1 MSPASPLDPDAARE
15 RLLTAHGDLLAAT
28 LDCADA
34 VAAGFETTVDGRP
47 ATRDSTGVRG
57 PLRAA
62 LDRAGALDRFPDAL
76 VDAVAAAGGELS
88 APPVAAPPY
97 VVVTS
102 TGPVLRATLGGR
114 RLVVRVEAFAVVD
127 GAFVRT
133 ATTPAAALSVS
144 VAD

>member
-1 MSPASPLDPDAARE
+1 MSDGPPLDPDAARE
-15 RLLTAHGDLLAAT
+15 RLLTAHGDLLATT

-47 ATRDSTGVRG
+47 ATRDSTAIRG

-76 VDAVAAAGGELS
+76 MEAVSVAGGDLT

-133 ATTPAAALSVS
+133 AGTAGEALSVS